1 MKKQHKSEKN
11 NVVYS
16 TNLDYKNDLFNF
28 EINENSEFSPKS
40 KQVVRVTLDRKSR
53 GGKEVTLVMGLDET
67 ETIIKE
73 LGSFLKTKCGVGGAV
88 KDGEIIIQGDH
99 REKVI
104 KLLLEK
110 GYSNTKQTGG

>member
-1 MKKQHKSEKN
+1 MKKQNKSDKN

-16 TNLDYKNDLFNF
+16 TNPDYKNDLFDF
-28 EINENSEFSPKS
+28 EIKDEAANPKS

-67 ETIIKE
+67 EADLKE
-73 LGSFLKTKCGVGGAV
+73 LGSFLKSKCGVGGAV

-110 GYSNTKQTGG
+110 GYSNTKRTGG